1 MQEGLLFHAAYN
13 EEGPD
18 VYVVQMA
25 LELEGRVDARRL
37 RSAGE
42 ALLRRH
48 PNLSAGFV
56 TRGAGR
62 PVQVIPA
69 EVELPWLEVDLRAF
83 SDDDRAARLDDVVAA
98 EAACRFDMK
107 QPPLLRFALARLD
120 EERYTL
126 VLTIHHILFDG
137 WSMPVVIHE
146 LFALYGSGGDAAGL
160 PRVAPYRDYLSWL
173 TARDRGA
180 TKAAWAEALSGLE
193 EACRLV
199 PGESGDV
206 AVEPQQVL
214 RSVPAELT
222 EALQERARSRGLTMN
237 TLVQGAWALL
247 LGTLTGRDDVVFGTT
262 VSGRPPELPGIESMV
277 GLFINTVPVRVRLDS
292 SETVLDLL
300 TRIQREQTDLLDH
313 QYLSLAE
320 IQQTA
325 GIGELFDTT
334 TVFENYPLDAQGF
347 AGPTDGLRLIRAEG
361 DDATHYPLSLAVL
374 PGRELQLKLGYRPD
388 LFDREAIEEI
398 ASRFVAVLRAMVADP
413 ELRVGRIDLL
423 SDDER
428 QRLLVDWNPP
438 GMETV
443 PGCVPEV
450 FEQQA
455 SQTPDAVAVSFEDDS
470 LTYAQLNER
479 ANRLAHLL
487 INQGIGPEQTVAL
500 ALPRSLE
507 LVIGVLAVLKA
518 GAAYLPL
525 DPDYPADRLAYT
537 LTDARPAHLITV
549 SHAAPALP
557 QSQVST
563 LLLDDPQTRTELAG
577 AAAFNPR
584 KTGLRPDNAAYIIY
598 TSGST
603 GRPKG
608 VVIPHRNILRLLDAT
623 DHWFGFDNTDV
634 WTLFHSYAFDF
645 SVWEIWGALLRGGR

>member
-1 MQEGLLFHAAYN
+1 MSKSRLESILPLSPLQEGLLFHALYDDQS
-13 EEGPD
+13 PD
-18 VYVVQMA
+18 VYVVQLA
-25 LELEGRVDARRL
+25 LEFEGNLDSERLHAAADAVLNRHANL
-37 RSAGE
+37 R
-42 ALLRRH
+42 
-48 PNLSAGFV
+48 AGF
-56 TRGAGR
+56 RQRRQQEGQ
-62 PVQVIPA
+62 PVQLIAANVKT
-69 EVELPWLEVDLRAF
+69 PWRLVDLRDHDVEEQTAVLE
-83 SDDDRAARLDDVVAA
+83 RAVAEEKAR
-98 EAACRFDMK
+98 RFDMAR
-107 QPPLLRFALARLD
+107 PPLIRFTLFRLAEDRF
-120 EERYTL
+120 
-126 VLTIHHILFDG
+126 VLLLTAHHILLDG
-137 WSMPVVIHE
+137 WSMPLLMRE
-146 LFALYGSGGDAAGL
+146 LFELYGSGGDDAVL

-173 TARDRGA
+173 AARDRETG
-180 TKAAWAEALSGLE
+180 KAAWAEALSGLE
-193 EACRLV
+193 EPCHLASA
-199 PGESGDV
+199 GTAEGV
-206 AVEPQQVL
+206 ARPEQITRMV
-214 RSVPAELT
+214 SAELT
-222 EALQERARSRGLTMN
+222 GALQELARSRGLTMN
-237 TLVQGAWALL
+237 TLVQGAWGVL
-247 LGTLTGRDDVVFGTT
+247 LGALTSRDDVVFGTT

-277 GLFINTVPVRVRLDS
+277 GLFINTVPVRIRLDS

-300 TRIQREQTDLLDH
+300 TRIQRQQTDLLDH

-334 TVFENYPLDAQGF
+334 TVFENYPLDTEGF
-347 AGPTDGLRLIRAEG
+347 AGPADGLRLIRAEG

-388 LFDREAIEEI
+388 LFDREAVEEI

-413 ELRVGRIDLL
+413 ELWVGRIDLL

-450 FEQQA
+450 FEQKA
-455 SQTPDAVAVSFEDDS
+455 AQTPDAVAVSFEDDS

-479 ANRLAHLL
+479 ANRLAHHL

-537 LTDARPAHLITV
+537 LNDARPAHLITV
-549 SHAAPALP
+549 SPAAPALP
-557 QSQVST
+557 QSQVPT
-563 LLLDDPQTRTELAG
+563 LLLDDPQTQAELAG

-608 VVIPHRNILRLLDAT
+608 VVIPHRNVLRLL
-623 DHWFGFDNTDV
+623 
-634 WTLFHSYAFDF
+634 
-645 SVWEIWGALLRGGR
+645 